1 MNIGAA
7 NAGNGKTDDGGSGG
21 VADDGGEA
29 QRLDLWLWYARFFR
43 SRTTASR
50 LCASG
55 KLRLNHKVVRKAHQ
69 SARQGDVL
77 TFPQAREFLVV
88 RIVGLAGRRGPASEA
103 RALYEDL
110 APPEVKHTVA
120 AARAAKAPV
129 ARREPGAGRPTKS
142 ERRAIDRLKRED

>member
-1 MNIGAA
+1 MNAGAA
-7 NAGNGKTDDGGSGG
+7 RRDDSGSVAADGG
-21 VADDGGEA
+21 GEV

-55 KLRLNHKVVRKAHQ
+55 KLRLNHKVVRKAHH
-69 SARQGDVL
+69 SARRGDVL
-77 TFPQAREFLVV
+77 TFPQAREIRVV

-110 APPEVKHTVA
+110 APPEAKHTGVA
-120 AARAAKAPV
+120 ASRAAKAPV
-129 ARREPGAGRPTKS
+129 ARRERGAGRPTKS
-142 ERRAIDRLKRED
+142 ERRATDRLKRED

>member
-1 MNIGAA
+1 MNTGAA
-7 NAGNGKTDDGGSGG
+7 GTDDSGSGG
-21 VADDGGEA
+21 VADEGGEV

-50 LCASG
+50 LCVSG
-55 KLRLNHKVVRKAHQ
+55 KLRLNHKVIRKAHQ

-77 TFPQAREFLVV
+77 TFPQARDIRVV

-110 APPEVKHTVA
+110 APPAATHTA
-120 AARAAKAPV
+120 AARAAKTLV

-142 ERRAIDRLKRED
+142 ERRATDRLKREE